1 MHGIPVQACPWNFE
15 SWSWLGGLGRWK
27 QKMCWY
33 SLIPSH
39 PSSRGAGL
47 VLSRAGRAWRWG
59 GIGPKFWLG
68 QMFESD
74 AMTCLIYVT
83 LQMPCIIYHGT
94 SYNIYN
100 FSRKR
105 IWFGCKTSELG
116 PCSPWNLMLGLLR
129 KISDFH
135 GSSEVVTW
143 FPLDL
148 PLNGSTRQLHITDL
162 GHPETHH
169 PSPDSTDPMMWKIDK
184 SINLCG
190 GMDGKK
196 TGSGWEPAGKW
207 EMDGKS
213 ENWIDM
219 VKLVGEVSTVWRT
232 FRCFYTCLH
241 WHRNRLFF
249 VFSLSLFLITAH
261 PAWRTEWST
270 SDKANAHPVQWCGV
284 LLVPSSGLP
293 CENSCCTAAQ
303 QTNVMG

>member
-1 MHGIPVQACPWNFE
+1 
-15 SWSWLGGLGRWK
+15 
-27 QKMCWY
+27 
-33 SLIPSH
+33 
-39 PSSRGAGL
+39 
-47 VLSRAGRAWRWG
+47 
-59 GIGPKFWLG
+59 
-68 QMFESD
+68 MFESD

-184 SINLCG
+184 SINICG

-207 EMDGKS
+207 EVDGKL
-213 ENWIDM
+213 ENWMD
-219 VKLVGEVSTVWRT
+219 KLVGEVSTVWRT

-241 WHRNRLFF
+241 WHRNRLCF
-249 VFSLSLFLITAH
+249 VLSLSLILITAH
-261 PAWRTEWST
+261 PARRTEWST
-270 SDKANAHPVQWCGV
+270 SDKASAHPVQWCRV

-293 CENSCCTAAQ
+293 CENSCCTAAHQ
-303 QTNVMG
+303 QTNVLG